1 MDNPFYA
8 TLKLVTGEEVL
19 AEVIPSSE
27 EGIDYFL
34 VSNPIVI
41 SETMSIDHQKGVAV
55 SGLVPKKWMLYGNDD
70 MTIIYKHHVISISEL
85 DKFGT
90 DFYSKALIA
99 AKVSSPIK
107 RKIESEQN
115 IGYIGKIES
124 TRKTLEDIFT
134 SSPNVQE
141 DDGYIEYDDPLM

>member
-1 MDNPFYA
+1 MDAPFYA

-34 VSNPIVI
+34 VQSPIVI
-41 SETMSIDHQKGVAV
+41 SETMSIDHQKGVAI

-70 MTIIYKHHVISISEL
+70 LTIIYKQHVISISEL

-99 AKVSSPIK
+99 AKVSSPVK
-107 RKIESEQN
+107 RKVESEQN
-115 IGYIGKIES
+115 VGYIGKIES
-124 TRKTLEDIFT
+124 TRLRLEDIYS
-134 SSPNVQE
+134 SSPNIS
-141 DDGYIEYDDPLM
+141 DDDYIEYDDPLA

>member
-1 MDNPFYA
+1 MDNPFFA

-19 AEVIPSSE
+19 AEIIPSSE

-34 VSNPIVI
+34 ISNPIVI
-41 SETMSIDHQKGVAV
+41 SETMSVDHQKGVAV

-99 AKVSSPIK
+99 AKVSSPVK
-107 RKIESEQN
+107 RKVESEN
-115 IGYIGKIES
+115 NVGYIGKIES
-124 TRKTLEDIFT
+124 TRLLLEDIYS
-134 SSPNVQE
+134 SSPSVS
-141 DDGYIEYDDPLM
+141 DDDYIEYDDPLA

>member
-8 TLKLVTGEEVL
+8 TFKLVTGEEVL

-27 EGIDYFL
+27 EGIDFFL

-115 IGYIGKIES
+115 VGYIGKIDK
-124 TRKTLEDIFT
+124 TRTLLEDIFS
-134 SSPNVQE
+134 SSPSVN
-141 DDGYIEYDDPLM
+141 DDDYIEYDDPLT

>member
-27 EGIDYFL
+27 EGIDFFL

-115 IGYIGKIES
+115 VGYIGKIDK
-124 TRKTLEDIFT
+124 TRTLLEDIFS
-134 SSPNVQE
+134 SSPSVN
-141 DDGYIEYDDPLM
+141 DDDYIEYDDPLT

>member
-1 MDNPFYA
+1 MLDPFYA

-27 EGIDYFL
+27 EGTDFFL
-34 VSNPIVI
+34 VSNAIVI

-99 AKVSSPIK
+99 AKVSSPVK
-107 RKIESEQN
+107 RKVESEN
-115 IGYIGKIES
+115 NVGYIGKIES
-124 TRKTLEDIFT
+124 TRLLLEDIYS
-134 SSPNVQE
+134 SSPSVS
-141 DDGYIEYDDPLM
+141 DDDYIEYDDPLA

>member
-1 MDNPFYA
+1 MLDPFYA

-27 EGIDYFL
+27 EGVDYFL
-34 VSNPIVI
+34 VQSPIVI

-99 AKVSSPIK
+99 AKVSSPVK
-107 RKIESEQN
+107 RKVESEN
-115 IGYIGKIES
+115 NVGYIGKIES
-124 TRKTLEDIFT
+124 TRLLLEDIYS
-134 SSPNVQE
+134 SSPSVS
-141 DDGYIEYDDPLM
+141 DDDYIEYDDPLA

>member
-1 MDNPFYA
+1 MDAPFYA

-34 VSNPIVI
+34 VQSPIVI
-41 SETMSIDHQKGVAV
+41 SETMSIDHQKGVAI

-70 MTIIYKHHVISISEL
+70 LTIIYKHHVISISEL

-90 DFYSKALIA
+90 EFYSKALIA
-99 AKVSSPIK
+99 AKVSSPVK
-107 RKIESEQN
+107 RKVESEQN

-124 TRKTLEDIFT
+124 TRLSLEQIYS
-134 SSPNVQE
+134 SSPNKP
-141 DDGYIEYDDPLM
+141 DDDCIEYDDPLA

>member
-1 MDNPFYA
+1 MDNPFFA

-19 AEVIPSSE
+19 AEIIPSSD

-34 VSNPIVI
+34 ILNPIVI
-41 SETMSIDHQKGVAV
+41 SETMSVDHQKGVAV

-70 MTIIYKHHVISISEL
+70 MTIIYKHHVISVSEL

-99 AKVSSPIK
+99 AKVSSPVK
-107 RKIESEQN
+107 RKVESEN
-115 IGYIGKIES
+115 NVGYIGKIES
-124 TRKTLEDIFT
+124 TRLLLEDIYS
-134 SSPNVQE
+134 SSPSVS
-141 DDGYIEYDDPLM
+141 DDDYIEYDDPLA

>member
-1 MDNPFYA
+1 MDAPFYA

-27 EGIDYFL
+27 EGVDYFL
-34 VSNPIVI
+34 VQSPIVI

-70 MTIIYKHHVISISEL
+70 LTIIYKHHVISISEL

-99 AKVSSPIK
+99 AKVSSPVK
-107 RKIESEQN
+107 RKVESEQN
-115 IGYIGKIES
+115 VGYIGKIES
-124 TRKTLEDIFT
+124 TRLLLEDIYS
-134 SSPNVQE
+134 SSPSVS
-141 DDGYIEYDDPLM
+141 DDDYIEYDDPLA

>member
-1 MDNPFYA
+1 MDTPFHA
-8 TLKLVTGEEVL
+8 TMKLVTGEEVL

-34 VSNPIVI
+34 VQSPIVI

-70 MTIIYKHHVISISEL
+70 LTIIYKQHVISISEL

-99 AKVSSPIK
+99 AKVSSPVK
-107 RKIESEQN
+107 RKVESEQN
-115 IGYIGKIES
+115 VGYIGKIES
-124 TRKTLEDIFT
+124 TRLRLEDIYS
-134 SSPNVQE
+134 SSPNIS
-141 DDGYIEYDDPLM
+141 DDYIEYDDPLA

>member
-27 EGIDYFL
+27 EGTDFFL

-115 IGYIGKIES
+115 VGYIGKIDK
-124 TRKTLEDIFT
+124 TRTLLEDIFS
-134 SSPNVQE
+134 SSPSAN
-141 DDGYIEYDDPLM
+141 DDDYIEYDDPLT

>member
-1 MDNPFYA
+1 MDNPFFA

-19 AEVIPSSE
+19 AEIIPSSE

-34 VSNPIVI
+34 ISNPIVI
-41 SETMSIDHQKGVAV
+41 SETMSVDHQKGVAI

-70 MTIIYKHHVISISEL
+70 ITIIYKHHVISVSEL

-99 AKVSSPIK
+99 AKVSSPVK
-107 RKIESEQN
+107 RKVETEQN
-115 IGYIGKIES
+115 VGYIGKIES
-124 TRKTLEDIFT
+124 TRLLLEDIYS
-134 SSPNVQE
+134 SSPNIPN
-141 DDGYIEYDDPLM
+141 DDDYIEYDDPLA